1 MEKFFIVLPVLL
13 FSVVV
18 HECAHAI
25 AAERCGDPTA
35 RMLGRI
41 TMNPIP
47 HLDPVGSVLVPLI
60 LVLTNASFFIAWAK
74 PVPVNPRNFRN
85 PRRDDMIVSGA
96 GPASNIALALIFAIV
111 MIVALAFLPGE
122 GRVAP
127 GNWKISL
134 FKLLQYGI
142 LINLILAFFN
152 LIPVPPLDGSHILRS
167 LLPYE
172 AARSYDRLMPFGF
185 IILIALMYFG
195 VLRFLLKPA
204 FSLFELTMSMVYAL
218 AGIL

>member
-18 HECAHAI
+18 HECAHAV

-41 TMNPIP
+41 TLNPLP
-47 HLDPVGSVLVPLI
+47 HLDPVGSVLVPLL
-60 LVLTNASFFIAWAK
+60 LVITNASFFFAWAK

-96 GPASNIALALIFAIV
+96 GPASNFTLAAIFAV
-111 MIVALAFLPGE
+111 LMILALAFLPG
-122 GRVAP
+122 GGHVVP
-127 GNWKISL
+127 GNWTISMLKL
-134 FKLLQYGI
+134 FQYGI

-152 LIPVPPLDGSHILRS
+152 LIPIPPLDGSHILRS

-172 AARSYDRLMPFGF
+172 AARSYDRLMPYGF
-185 IILIALMYFG
+185 IILIGLMYFG

-204 FSLFELTMSMVYAL
+204 FAIFELTMSMVYSL